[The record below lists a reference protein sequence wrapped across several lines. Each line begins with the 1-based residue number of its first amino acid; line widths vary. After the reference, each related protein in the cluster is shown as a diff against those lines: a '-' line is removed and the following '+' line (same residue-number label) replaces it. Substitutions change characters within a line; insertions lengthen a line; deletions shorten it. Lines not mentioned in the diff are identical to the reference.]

1 MKKNKKNTDLQKY
14 SFKKLKNQ
22 LKQMKS
28 YYKNTK
34 RK

>member
-28 YYKNTK
+28 YYKNTN